1 MRIIIT
7 KSTSPNYWY
16 SSMIGTEFEV
26 VRINNSK
33 TCYIVKYAD
42 LPSSCKSKLLHDDDP
57 GILIK
62 DADIVE
68 DLPSIPEKSTISE
81 LFEQKVQ
88 QLRGNSFHEGEK
100 VHYHRFSFIENGIVK
115 SVPDNEHAF
124 VVYKWGDNPDEY
136 QKYTGVLTAL
146 KHLKRG
152 WHDNIHS
159 ERSTSEGNGNN

>member
-1 MRIIIT
+1 MR
-7 KSTSPNYWY
+7 
-16 SSMIGTEFEV
+16 
-26 VRINNSK
+26 VRIKDRKHNFWYDGMGGQVVEVTK
-33 TCYIVKYAD
+33 DEMFYYALPEYRKYEESD
-42 LPSSCKSKLLHDDDP
+42 GS
-57 GILIK
+57 IRFE

-68 DLPSIPEKSTISE
+68 DLPSVPEKSTISE

-136 QKYTGVLTAL
+136 RKYTGVLTAL

-159 ERSTSEGNGNN
+159 ERSTSEGNENN